1 MTKRIGRA
9 WIVGAVLLGSPAVA
23 SAAPVVSTTRPR
35 VMLDRVVAVV
45 GDQILLWSELQRAV
59 VRNPAFQ
66 DATSQLPKNATPAD
80 IEKLAEAFYPRV
92 LDEMI
97 DAALVRAEAR
107 KFDITVTEEDVD
119 RASLDVAR
127 QYGMSLE
134 ELRRQVEE
142 SDEYGSWQEYR
153 DELRDQILQFKVP
166 HYLATWSV
174 SEAQVREHYRKMT
187 KDETAKV
194 KVVQFA
200 FRPSADTPE
209 ARNEALAAA
218 QSLGRQLREG
228 ADVEDLLD
236 DETLPGE
243 ERALARGDLS
253 PAVADALF
261 AAEDGDV
268 VGPLASGPAYVVF
281 AVREHVEAAVRG
293 YEEAKEQIRTQLE
306 NEAFMKANIEMRQ
319 QLRAKAH
326 IDVRL

>member
-1 MTKRIGRA
+1 MTKRIGLA
-9 WIVGAVLLGSPAVA
+9 WIVGALVLGSPGA
-23 SAAPVVSTTRPR
+23 SLAAPVVSKTPPR
-35 VMLDRVVAVV
+35 VLLDRVVAVV
-45 GDQILLWSELQRAV
+45 GDQILLWSELQRSV
-59 VRNPAFQ
+59 MRHPAFQ
-66 DATSQLPKNATPAD
+66 EAAGQLPKNATRAD
-80 IEKLAEAFYPRV
+80 VEKLRESFYPRV

-107 KFDITVTEEDVD
+107 KFDISVTEEDVD
-119 RASLDVAR
+119 RASVDVAR
-127 QYGMSLE
+127 QYGMTLE
-134 ELRRQVEE
+134 ELRKQVEE
-142 SDEYGSWQEYR
+142 SDEYASWQEYR

-187 KDETAKV
+187 KDETAKI

-200 FRPSADTPE
+200 FRPSAETPE

-218 QSLGRQLREG
+218 QALGQRLRGGSDPE
-228 ADVEDLLD
+228 ELLA

-243 ERALARGDLS
+243 ERSLGRGDLT

-261 AAEDGDV
+261 GAEDGDI

-319 QLRAKAH
+319 QLRAKSH